1 MERGWSEYETGKS
14 LKIQRVMII
23 DNDLIV
29 GSEDGQDKS
38 LGKYGLNYYNFVHI
52 T

>member
-1 MERGWSEYETGKS
+1 MRKQIPIVMCGAWIGVDTETGKS

-29 GSEDGQDKS
+29 GSEDD
-38 LGKYGLNYYNFVHI
+38 
-52 T
+52 